1 VEAPE
6 VRVSAGL
13 DVGYVAAVVRQ
24 LLEEAGRD
32 ILIEDRASGDVVRA
46 PPDTAAAPDGL
57 LPVFLSAGE
66 AVARDAFGA
75 GFGLKLK
82 RDLGAL
88 FSWRV
93 ESIAAKSLYEVLL
106 PTMEAIAEAATLRG
120 IMVLD
125 LARVFDEATA
135 RAQTRRSRP

>member
-1 VEAPE
+1 M
-6 VRVSAGL
+6 SAGL

-24 LLEEAGRD
+24 LLEDAGRD
-32 ILIEDRASGDVVRA
+32 ILLEDRASGDVVKA

-93 ESIAAKSLYEVLL
+93 EAIAAKTFSEVLL
-106 PTMEAIAEAATLRG
+106 PTMEAIAQAATPRG

-125 LARVFDEATA
+125 LARVFDEATS
-135 RAQTRRSRP
+135 RAQTRRTRA

>member
-1 VEAPE
+1 M
-6 VRVSAGL
+6 SAGL

-24 LLEEAGRD
+24 LLEDAGRD
-32 ILIEDRASGDVVRA
+32 ILLEDRASGDVVRA

-75 GFGLKLK
+75 GFGLKLA
-82 RDLGAL
+82 RDFGAL

-93 ESIAAKSLYEVLL
+93 EAIAAKTFSEVLL
-106 PTMEAIAEAATLRG
+106 PTMEAIAEAATPDG

-125 LARVFDEATA
+125 LVRVFDEATS
-135 RAQTRRSRP
+135 RSQTRRIRP

>member
-1 VEAPE
+1 M
-6 VRVSAGL
+6 SAGL
-13 DVGYVAAVVRQ
+13 DVGFVEAVVRQ
-24 LLEEAGRD
+24 LLVDAGRD
-32 ILIEDRASGDVVRA
+32 ILLEDRARGELVKA

-57 LPVFLSAGE
+57 LPAAGE
-66 AVARDAFGA
+66 AVARDAFGG
-75 GFGLKLK
+75 GFGLRLE

-93 ESIAAKSLYEVLL
+93 EAIAARTFSEVLL
-106 PTMEAIAEAATLRG
+106 PTMEAIAEAATPRG

-135 RAQTRRSRP
+135 RIEARRARP